1 MSEALQ
7 VRDSFRFR
15 VALDPEAVW
24 ERMLAHPKVRVA
36 QEPAPEPPPPEGA
49 PFLVARQSTHEL
61 RLRHWAG
68 PADAASPV
76 VIMQLGPDGHGGT
89 VVRGRFENRNRQRH
103 LVDLPRIRRGGRAW
117 LLAGLGTTL
126 LAIAL
131 LTPVLVGA
139 APNMIVSV
147 LALLIFFTLPTAL
160 VFVPGLLIWNA
171 EGRKRFIAP
180 LWELVGELMTPIALP
195 EVTGDRPFRGHALP
209 SARE

>member
-147 LALLIFFTLPTAL
+147 LALLI
-160 VFVPGLLIWNA
+160 WNA